1 MKAIRTLRLTTLL
14 VASAATVGL
23 WASAAQATTHSLSGN
38 VRLQIGN
45 GLPIPITTQAIPDG
59 RVFATPAATVMQPTP
74 GNGQPITI
82 QPGAFTAPGNAI
94 NLPVF
99 LANSNVFQV
108 RTAIP
113 ILFPQTM
120 TGSAAAPP
128 LVFSAGKRT
137 GGMTENYCAGSGATP
152 PFNCASANVGFTQA
166 GVNGIMRYT
175 ATKNQFG
182 GPARGNAG
190 GSADVALRIGG
201 SPAPCAYNGGAN
213 PNCRATMALATPQPT
228 GAQGAPFGVIV
239 GTAGMAPPSGKI
251 YITATAQG
259 GIANAVQTNPT
270 TPQAGLPNPATS
282 FGGPWTTGMLTVSV
296 TNNVG
301 PSPEMFILS
310 GSDARAVNGAGAMSL
325 VAGSVSARLLSGP
338 NANRGWLNMQIGAPS
353 GAHVP
358 VMPIAGLAAFG
369 ALAALTGGYALR
381 KRNS

>member
-1 MKAIRTLRLTTLL
+1 MTASRSLRLL
-14 VASAATVGL
+14 VATAATVGL
-23 WASAAQATTHSLSGN
+23 WASAAQSTTHSLSGN

-45 GLPIPITTQAIPDG
+45 GLPIPITGQAIPNG

-74 GNGQPITI
+74 GNGQPVTI
-82 QPGAFTAPGNAI
+82 APGAFTAPGNAI

-113 ILFPQTM
+113 IQFPQA
-120 TGSAAAPP
+120 GPAV
-128 LVFSAGKRT
+128 VFSAGKRT
-137 GGMTENYCAGSGATP
+137 GGMTEAYCAGSGAVP
-152 PFNCASANVGFTQA
+152 PFSCASPNVGFTQA
-166 GVNGIMRYT
+166 GVNGLMRYT

-190 GSADVALRIGG
+190 GSADVALRVGG
-201 SPAPCAYNGGAN
+201 SPAPCAYGGGAN
-213 PNCRATMALATPQPT
+213 ANCRATMALATPQPT

-239 GTAGMAPPSGKI
+239 GTAGMAPPSGKLF
-251 YITATAQG
+251 ITVTAAG
-259 GIANAVQTNPT
+259 KITNAVVTAGMG
-270 TPQAGLPNPATS
+270 AGLPNPATS

-301 PSPEMFILS
+301 PSPEVFIMN
-310 GSDARAVNGAGAMSL
+310 GSDARAVNGAGALSL

-338 NANRGWLNMQIGAPS
+338 NANRGWINMQIGPPS

-358 VMPIAGLAAFG
+358 VMPLAGLAAFG